1 MLSNLTH
8 EPASTDPDFKPWKE
22 LRSMRRTSLPHHGN
36 FRPRIGY
43 HGQGNS
49 IWPRARMRSAGWVME
64 VHWRGVGVSVL
75 RTQADVRV
83 SECTRRASA
92 KRHRAG
98 GPPACREIVDI
109 GGGARIRNGVS
120 QFQKKS
126 IALSVCLGSS

>member
-1 MLSNLTH
+1 MLSHLTH
-8 EPASTDPDFKPWKE
+8 GEPASSDPDFKPWKD

-49 IWPRARMRSAGWVME
+49 IQERACVMQDGRRRCIGAA
-64 VHWRGVGVSVL
+64 WVSVL
-75 RTQADVRV
+75 GTQADMRV
-83 SECTRRASA
+83 SECTWRASG

-109 GGGARIRNGVS
+109 DGGGRG
-120 QFQKKS
+120 
-126 IALSVCLGSS
+126 